1 MNKQQLAAKIW
12 DGANKMRSRIEAN
25 EYKDYI
31 LGFIF
36 YKFLSDKETDFC
48 KSKKMTDLKQL
59 DENNTKTVEYL
70 QNNLGYF
77 IAYNNLFSTWI
88 EKKNDFTTGDVTD
101 ALSAF
106 DRIVAKD
113 KNTAHKKL
121 FNNIFRTL
129 QTGLGKLGDNTTSR
143 TKAIRD
149 LIYLVDTIPMNG
161 KQDYDVLGFI
171 YEYLISMFAANAGKK
186 AGEFY
191 TPHEVS
197 VLMAEIIANHLK
209 DNGQTNFEI
218 YDPTSGSGSL
228 LITIGDAI
236 AKHIEGKDNI
246 KYYAQELIEST
257 YNLTRMNLIM
267 RNISANNITTRNA
280 DTLELDWPF
289 FDDENP
295 SGTYNLMRVDAVV
308 SNPPYSQHWDTE
320 NKEYQPR
327 YEYGV
332 APASKADYAFLLH
345 DLYHVKPDGIMTI
358 VLPHGVLFRGKAGK
372 DGAAGESEYEIRKN
386 LIENNKID
394 TIIGLPA
401 NIFFGTGIPTIIIVL
416 KPTKKTDDVLII
428 DASKYFTK
436 EGKQNKLLASDIK
449 RIVDTVIER
458 KTVNKFSRVV
468 SKDEI
473 RNNDYNLNIPRYV
486 DSSEDAENY
495 DIYASVIGG
504 IPKNEIE
511 KYKAE
516 WKAFPSLQNDL
527 FKKVNDSYFELNT
540 DNIKETVLLNKDVK
554 AFESNYKKV
563 FEGLDSFLKEELI
576 TKLKEINVN
585 KEEDTI
591 ANNLFEKLQNVS
603 LVDKYEA
610 YQSLDDEWQTIAVDL
625 EIINSEGIEACK
637 KVEPNFVMKGKDEV
651 QDGWKGKIMP
661 FDMIQKTFFGDDLNL
676 IKIREE
682 LIEKHQSELAELIP
696 EVEEGE
702 EEIEMTDEQK
712 KQQKNLTEKIKTI
725 RKEIIQITK
734 RLEEN
739 TIKKIETL
747 TDDEVNMLLE
757 KKWITPLVDSLNE
770 MPGSVVADFI
780 DAITKLTEKYAVTL
794 RSLNKQI
801 ETTQNELFSLMGELT
816 GSDFD
821 IKGLETLKNLLGGM

>member
-12 DGANKMRSRIEAN
+12 DGANKMRSKIEAN

-436 EGKQNKLLASDIK
+436 EGKQNKLQASDIK

-504 IPKNEIE
+504 IPKNEVE

-516 WKAFPSLQNDL
+516 WNAFPSLQNEL

-585 KEEDTI
+585 KEEDII
-591 ANNLFEKLQNVS
+591 ANNLFEKLQNVP
-603 LVDKYEA
+603 LVDKYSA
-610 YQSLDDEWQTIAVDL
+610 YQSLDDEYQTIAVDL

-651 QDGWKGKIMP
+651 QDGWKGRIMDFELVQKMYFASELQNIEEQNRKLETKI
-661 FDMIQKTFFGDDLNL
+661 
-676 IKIREE
+676 
-682 LIEKHQSELAELIP
+682 SALAELIP
-696 EVEEGE
+696 ETEEGE
-702 EEIEMTDEQK
+702 EEIELTDEQK
-712 KQQKNLTEKIKTI
+712 KQQKKLNDEAKAI
-725 RKEIIQITK
+725 RKEITK
-734 RLEEN
+734 LTKELEEK
-739 TIKKIETL
+739 TIKKIEGL
-747 TDDEVNMLLE
+747 TDSEINALLE
-757 KKWITPLVDSLNE
+757 EKWILPLCTSLNE
-770 MPGSVVADFI
+770 MPGKVVDDFI
-780 DAITKLTEKYAVTL
+780 SSLTKMTEKYSETL
-794 RSLNKQI
+794 VSIGKEINQ
-801 ETTQNELFSLMGELT
+801 TQKELFDLMDELT
-816 GSDFD
+816 GNEFD
-821 IKGLETLKNLLGGM
+821 MKGLENLKGILA

>member
-1 MNKQQLAAKIW
+1 MGIGFDIFK
-12 DGANKMRSRIEAN
+12 ANIGWN
-25 EYKDYI
+25 
-31 LGFIF
+31 
-36 YKFLSDKETDFC
+36 
-48 KSKKMTDLKQL
+48 
-59 DENNTKTVEYL
+59 
-70 QNNLGYF
+70 
-77 IAYNNLFSTWI
+77 
-88 EKKNDFTTGDVTD
+88 
-101 ALSAF
+101 
-106 DRIVAKD
+106 
-113 KNTAHKKL
+113 
-121 FNNIFRTL
+121 
-129 QTGLGKLGDNTTSR
+129 
-143 TKAIRD
+143 
-149 LIYLVDTIPMNG
+149 LVDTIPMNG

-401 NIFFGTGIPTIIIVL
+401 NIFFGTGTPTIIIVL

-436 EGKQNKLLASDIK
+436 EGKQNKLQASDIK

-504 IPKNEIE
+504 IPKNEVE

-516 WKAFPSLQNDL
+516 WKAFPSLQNEL

-540 DNIKETVLLNKDVK
+540 DNIKETVLLNKGVK

-591 ANNLFEKLQNVS
+591 ANILFEKLQNVP
-603 LVDKYEA
+603 LVDKYSA

-625 EIINSEGIEACK
+625 EIINSEGIETCK

-651 QDGWKGKIMP
+651 QDGWKGRIMDFALVQKMYFASELQNIEEQNRKLETKI
-661 FDMIQKTFFGDDLNL
+661 
-676 IKIREE
+676 
-682 LIEKHQSELAELIP
+682 SALAELIP
-696 EVEEGE
+696 KTEEGE
-702 EEIEMTDEQK
+702 EEIELTDEQK
-712 KQQKNLTEKIKTI
+712 KQQKKLNDDAKAI
-725 RKEIIQITK
+725 RKEIAKLTK
-734 RLEEN
+734 ELEEK
-739 TIKKIETL
+739 TIKKIEGL
-747 TDDEVNMLLE
+747 TNSEINALLE
-757 KKWITPLVDSLNE
+757 EKWILPLCTSLNE
-770 MPGSVVADFI
+770 MPGKVVDNFI
-780 DAITKLTEKYAVTL
+780 SSLTKMTEKYSETL
-794 RSLNKQI
+794 VSIGKEINQ
-801 ETTQNELFSLMGELT
+801 TQKELFDLMDELT
-816 GSDFD
+816 GNEFD
-821 IKGLETLKNLLGGM
+821 MKGLENLKGILA